1 MENNNSIWK
10 DGAGFSDECT
20 RLLSSYFKAFEHIIL
35 LSRGRCP
42 EPGQFHESNSDDI
55 QNTGSLQSAIIM
67 DAFSKPGILPHLRN
81 LRDKLDDLRY
91 RLEVVLCVEASP
103 GSCFPE
109 MAEKYFSS
117 VDSLIDVV
125 DNEIKDLQG
134 RQEMKEALELSR
146 KRQQES
152 TENKLN
158 EFLSQF
164 QEQDEEETPAEVS
177 CSPQTE
183 KEAEKP
189 AVEAEQQRES
199 FSFSRDLLAEGND
212 CSHILDML
220 IQQEVLICSNRSQDL
235 NTLCTFLFG
244 GQDLGQMLYVKRGGI
259 NGLHTFVSTLADESK
274 KKKLTFAGTINVT
287 IRKWFVQSGGKS
299 IGKTTLRNPDIVD
312 SVQEH
317 TRNFC
322 REKGYW
328 SRKENISGHINKGST
343 YRALE

>member
-1 MENNNSIWK
+1 MAENNGMRK
-10 DGAGFSDECT
+10 DGAGFSEKCT
-20 RLLSSYFKAFEHIIL
+20 ELINSYFKAFEHIII
-35 LSRGRCP
+35 LSRGQCP
-42 EPGQFHESNSDDI
+42 KPGQWHASNSREI
-55 QNTGSLQSAIIM
+55 QETGSLVNAIIM
-67 DAFSKPGILPHLRN
+67 DAFTRPGILPYLHDLH
-81 LRDKLDDLRY
+81 DKLDDLHY
-91 RLEVVLCVEASP
+91 RLEAVLCVEASP

-117 VDSLIDVV
+117 VDGVIDVV
-125 DNEIKDLQG
+125 DNEIKDLEG
-134 RQEMKEALELSR
+134 RQRMKEALELSKQR
-146 KRQQES
+146 QES

-177 CSPQTE
+177 CSPQPE

-220 IQQEVLICSNRSQDL
+220 IQQGVLICSNRSQDL

-259 NGLHTFVSTLADESK
+259 NGLYTFVSTLADESK
-274 KKKLTFAGTINVT
+274 RKALTFAGTINVT

-317 TRNFC
+317 TKNFC